1 MKQAIQKIEELINKG
16 ENWFS
21 NHPESATELP
31 IAPGKWSK
39 KQILGHLI
47 DSAINNLQRFTEI
60 GYQPQP
66 YIYRPYNQIEL
77 VAANQ
82 YQSAKIKEL
91 LPLWISLNKQIKCVM
106 ESQTEERLKLKIQ
119 LDENS
124 FTDLRFIMMD
134 YPEHLEHHVNQLTI
148 DNE

>member
-21 NHPESATELP
+21 NHPESATESPL
-31 IAPGKWSK
+31 APGKWSK

-66 YIYRPYNQIEL
+66 YTYRSYNQIEL

-91 LPLWISLNKQIKCVM
+91 LPLWISLNKQIKRVM
-106 ESQTEERLKLKIQ
+106 ESQTEERLELKIQ
-119 LDENS
+119 LDEHS

-134 YPEHLEHHVNQLTI
+134 YPEHLEHHLNQLTI
-148 DNE
+148 DN